1 MLVIGISGKIG
12 SITAKNVLAKSNI
25 SLIQQA
31 DSCDHQCNIESHYT
45 ITKTELAKHIDS
57 KPRLFIDLAV
67 PNDMDPHLQ

>member
-1 MLVIGISGKIG
+1 MIISAT
-12 SITAKNVLAKSNI
+12 SSP
-25 SLIQQA
+25 
-31 DSCDHQCNIESHYT
+31 HYT